1 MSTRIVPGAEPFRFE
16 GGPDG
21 ALLLHG
27 FTGSPA
33 SMRPMGRFLADHG
46 MTVVGPRLPGHGTSV
61 EDLAGTTWQDWERE
75 AEAALAELT
84 AKCQNVTVAGLSMGG
99 GLAIHLAAKH
109 PERLQ
114 GVVAINSYIHDPR
127 LAFAPIGRLFMR
139 TRPGVVN
146 DIKKPGQDEVGYP
159 RVPLAAL
166 PSLAKLLKTVVA
178 DLPSV
183 TAPLLV
189 FSSLEDHVAKPANSA
204 LVMQRAGSAQ
214 KDMVRLAN
222 SYHVATLDYDAE
234 EIFQRTL
241 DFAKATA
248 RT

>member
-1 MSTRIVPGAEPFRFE
+1 V
-16 GGPDG
+16 
-21 ALLLHG
+21 
-27 FTGSPA
+27 
-33 SMRPMGRFLADHG
+33 
-46 MTVVGPRLPGHGTSV
+46 
-61 EDLAGTTWQDWERE
+61 
-75 AEAALAELT
+75 
-84 AKCQNVTVAGLSMGG
+84 VAGLSMGG
-99 GLAIHLAAKH
+99 GLAIYLAAKH

-127 LAFAPIGRLFMR
+127 LAFAPIGRLFMK